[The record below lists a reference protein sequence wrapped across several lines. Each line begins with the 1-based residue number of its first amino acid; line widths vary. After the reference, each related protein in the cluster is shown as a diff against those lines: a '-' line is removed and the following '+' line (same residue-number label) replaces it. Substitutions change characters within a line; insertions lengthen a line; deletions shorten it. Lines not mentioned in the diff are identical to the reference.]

1 MVRTTDGQEV
11 HSCKRYFEESPIG
24 AIAVTVSV
32 RVTELAIDVDHY
44 DMPAEFQVRLMVER
58 ENDDAPDKPDIWSV
72 MYVHSPGLLSG
83 LTAYLFDYCP
93 APDAVLDVLRNFDYR
108 IA

>member
-1 MVRTTDGQEV
+1 MESDKASPVPPAEGGRRACDMVRTTDGQEV

-72 MYVHSPGLLSG
+72 MYVRCIFEP
-83 LTAYLFDYCP
+83 
-93 APDAVLDVLRNFDYR
+93 
-108 IA
+108 